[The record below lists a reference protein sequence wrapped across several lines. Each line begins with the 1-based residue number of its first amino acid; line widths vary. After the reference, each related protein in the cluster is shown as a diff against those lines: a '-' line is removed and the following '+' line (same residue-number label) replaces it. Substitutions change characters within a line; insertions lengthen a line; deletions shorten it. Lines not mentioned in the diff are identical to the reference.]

1 VEAWPDGRDAGTE
14 SNLLVDL
21 TLDDDQR
28 LLAESARQLFER
40 TYPTSEARRAEAG
53 PERFSAELWAQA
65 GELGWPGIALPEDV
79 GGAGYGVLEL
89 AVLAEEL
96 GRAAV
101 TLPLL
106 TSYAAALTVL
116 RAGGAP
122 ARERWLGPL
131 ATGEAVGA
139 LALLEPDG
147 GSERAAATVRATPTD
162 GGWALSGTKLAVRF
176 GARADVLAVSADLGH
191 GRPSVLLVP
200 TDAAGID
207 RRTHETFSPEPLA
220 AVTFTDVAVGPDDVV
235 GEPGGAAA
243 VIEHALD
250 HLGVLDTAYAVG
262 LCDAALALAVDHAS
276 NREQFGRPIGVNQA
290 VSHQCVDMRVD
301 IDAMRVLVHQAA
313 WRLDRAADGEDPAA
327 TRAVALANA
336 YARDVIPTVFARAH
350 QVHGAMGF
358 TLEYDLQLFSRRA
371 KSYELTGGGAAWH
384 LERVA
389 DALGL

>member
-1 VEAWPDGRDAGTE
+1 M
-14 SNLLVDL
+14 DL

-40 TYPTSEARRAEAG
+40 TYPTSEARKAEER
-53 PERFSAELWAQA
+53 PERFSAELWTQA

-106 TSYAAALTVL
+106 TSYAAALPLL
-116 RAGGAP
+116 RAGRDAP
-122 ARERWLGPL
+122 AWERWLGPL
-131 ATGEAVGA
+131 TTGDAVGA
-139 LALLEPDG
+139 LALLEPG
-147 GSERAAATVRATPTD
+147 GRSERAAPTLRGAATD

-176 GARADVLAVSADLGH
+176 GTRADVLVASADLGD
-191 GRPSVLLVP
+191 GRPSLLAVP
-200 TDAAGID
+200 SDAPGID
-207 RRTHETFSPEPLA
+207 RRAHDTFSPEPLA
-220 AVTFTDVAVGPDDVV
+220 AVTFTDVVVGPDDVV
-235 GEPGGAAA
+235 GEPGRAAT
-243 VIEHALD
+243 VIERALD

-262 LCDAALALAVDHAS
+262 LGDAALALAVDHAS

-313 WRLDRAADGEDPAA
+313 WRLDRAAGGDDAAA

-336 YARDVIPTVFARAH
+336 YARDVIPNVFARAH

-358 TLEYDLQLFSRRA
+358 TMEYDLQLFSRRA

-384 LERVA
+384 LEQVA
-389 DALGL
+389 SSLGL

>member
-1 VEAWPDGRDAGTE
+1 M
-14 SNLLVDL
+14 DL

-40 TYPTSEARRAEAG
+40 TYPTSEARKAEER
-53 PERFSAELWAQA
+53 PERFSAELWTQA

-79 GGAGYGVLEL
+79 GGAGYGLLEL

-106 TSYAAALTVL
+106 TSYAATLPLL
-116 RAGGAP
+116 RAGRAP
-122 ARERWLGPL
+122 AGERWLGPL
-131 ATGEAVGA
+131 TTGDAVGA
-139 LALLEPDG
+139 LALLEPGG
-147 GSERAAATVRATPTD
+147 GSERAAPTLRGAATD

-176 GARADVLAVSADLGH
+176 GARADVLVVSADLGD
-191 GRPSVLLVP
+191 GRPSLLVVP
-200 TDAAGID
+200 GDAPGID
-207 RRTHETFSPEPLA
+207 RRAHETFSPEPLA
-220 AVTFTDVAVGPDDVV
+220 VVTFTDVAVGPDDVV
-235 GEPGGAAA
+235 GEPGTATA
-243 VIEHALD
+243 VVARALD

-262 LCDAALALAVDHAS
+262 LGDAALALAVDHAS

-313 WRLDRAADGEDPAA
+313 WRLDRAGGGDDPAA

-336 YARDVIPTVFARAH
+336 YARDVIPSVFARAH

-358 TLEYDLQLFSRRA
+358 TVEYDLQLFSRRA

-384 LERVA
+384 LEQVA
-389 DALGL
+389 RATGL

>member
-1 VEAWPDGRDAGTE
+1 VEAWPDGRDAATE
-14 SNLLVDL
+14 STVLMDL

-40 TYPTSEARRAEAG
+40 AYPTSEARRAEAR
-53 PERFSAELWAQA
+53 PERFSAALWAQA

-89 AVLAEEL
+89 VVLAEEL

-106 TSYAAALTVL
+106 TSYAAALPL
-116 RAGGAP
+116 LGAGGTR

-131 ATGEAVGA
+131 ATGDVVGA

-147 GSERAAATVRATPTD
+147 RNERSAPTVQGAATD
-162 GGWALSGTKLAVRF
+162 SGWSLSGTKLGVRF
-176 GARADVLAVSADLGH
+176 GARADVLVVSADLGD
-191 GRPSVLLVP
+191 GRPSLLAVP
-200 TDAAGID
+200 TDAAGVD
-207 RRTHETFSPEPLA
+207 RRAHETFSPEPLA
-220 AVTFTDVAVGPDDVV
+220 AVTFTDVVVAPDDVV
-235 GEPGGAAA
+235 GERGAAA
-243 VIEHALD
+243 VVIDRALD

-262 LCDAALALAVDHAS
+262 LGDAALALAVDHAS

-313 WRLDRAADGEDPAA
+313 WRLDRAAGAEDPAT

-336 YARDVIPTVFARAH
+336 YARDVLPTVFTRAH

-358 TLEYDLQLFSRRA
+358 TMEYDLQLFTRRA

-384 LERVA
+384 LEEVA
-389 DALGL
+389 RAIGL